1 MHQLTKKVLP
11 MNPIITRELLE
22 NAGINLDG
30 KDVDALI
37 DHLNQTLEERVGA
50 EITNSLSDEQLKEM
64 LDLQENGS
72 DEQLFDW
79 MNLNVPEMDEM
90 VHDEVDIIIGELAEE
105 SDSLNEAA

>member
-1 MHQLTKKVLP
+1 
-11 MNPIITRELLE
+11 MNPIITREVLE
-22 NAGINLDG
+22 SAGINLDG

-50 EITNSLSDEQLKEM
+50 EITNSLTDDQLKEM

-79 MNLNVPEMDEM
+79 MNVNVPEMDSL
-90 VHDEVDIIIGELAEE
+90 VQDETNIILGELAEE
-105 SDSLNEAA
+105 SDGLNKTA